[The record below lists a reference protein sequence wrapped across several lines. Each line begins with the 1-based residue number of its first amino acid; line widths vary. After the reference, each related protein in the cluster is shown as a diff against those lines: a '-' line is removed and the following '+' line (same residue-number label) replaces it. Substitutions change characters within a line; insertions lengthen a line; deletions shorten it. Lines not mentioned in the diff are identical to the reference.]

1 MYTILDIHV
10 IVPNDTNFNSIS
22 AVSCRSMNMII
33 RVSTLQWNL
42 SNPTHQGTREMY
54 RNVQDVGILKDI

>member
-1 MYTILDIHV
+1 
-10 IVPNDTNFNSIS
+10 
-22 AVSCRSMNMII
+22 MNMVI

-54 RNVQDVGILKDI
+54 RNVQDVEILKFYFS